1 MTEGNNSNSRFNGRG
16 AIIGLSLGGAA
27 GILTAFGMVTGW
39 IVAPV
44 RDKSE
49 ANDKRLLLL
58 ESRLDII
65 QGLAAQRGVQIPRLE
80 ADQQEAK
87 AELRALR
94 ERLDRME
101 RAERAPR

>member
-1 MTEGNNSNSRFNGRG
+1 MAEGNGNSRFNGRG

-44 RDKSE
+44 RDKAES
-49 ANDKRLLLL
+49 NDKRLILL
-58 ESRLDII
+58 ESRLDVI
-65 QGLAAQRGVQIPRLE
+65 QGLAAERGVRIPRLE
-80 ADQQEAK
+80 LDQQEIK
-87 AELRALR
+87 TEIRAIR

-101 RAERAPR
+101 RK